1 MTTNEKLKEILIRLL
16 IENVTEEA
24 VMQPEIFG
32 TLYTCNNRLEKI
44 ARTLVCKAES
54 GDIKALDKIREIIGD
69 VNLQYIYS
77 I

>member
-32 TLYTCNNRLEKI
+32 TLSTCNNRLEKI
-44 ARTLVCKAES
+44 ARTLVYKAES